1 LTDPLV
7 DAALDIAV
15 ASARVANYCDHAEH
29 NEIVDRDWVLGPARD
44 LLRVA
49 VNLGE
54 QFGVDPWQAYA
65 RRLAQ
70 IELANPL
77 RSETSFD
84 GSSALEQ
91 ARTWREVQSVQAN
104 HDRHYH
110 PDVAGLSRAEQLRH
124 YAFHVAKIAGALA
137 MSAKGE
143 LEQDEIRDRRLP
155 DTVLFGVKLHTAMGV
170 HLPDLGREV
179 QLPAE

>member
-1 LTDPLV
+1 MTDPLV
-7 DAALDIAV
+7 DVALDIAV

-44 LLRVA
+44 LLRGA
-49 VNLGE
+49 VDLGE
-54 QFGVDPWQAYA
+54 HLSVDPWQAYA

-77 RSETSFD
+77 RNETSFD
-84 GSSALEQ
+84 GGSALEQ
-91 ARTWREVQSVQAN
+91 AKTWREVQSAQAN

-124 YAFHVAKIAGALA
+124 YAFHIAKIAGALA

-143 LEQDEIRDRRLP
+143 LEQDEIRERRLP
-155 DTVLFGVKLHTAMGV
+155 DMILFGVKLHTTMGIR
-170 HLPDLGREV
+170 LPDLGRKV

>member
-1 LTDPLV
+1 MTEPLV
-7 DAALDIAV
+7 EAALDVAV

-29 NEIVDRDWVLGPARD
+29 NEIVDREWVLGPARD

-49 VNLGE
+49 ANLSE
-54 QFGVDPWQAYA
+54 QLDVDPWQAYA

-84 GSSALEQ
+84 GGSALKQ
-91 ARTWREVQSVQAN
+91 ARTWREIQSAQAN

-110 PDVAGLSRAEQLRH
+110 PDVNGLARAEQLRH

-137 MSAKGE
+137 MSARGE
-143 LEQDEIRDRRLP
+143 LEQDEIRSRRLP
-155 DTVLFGVKLHTAMGV
+155 DMVLFGVKLHTAMGV
-170 HLPDLGREV
+170 RLPDLGREV